1 MFQFTDE
8 IRRLLR
14 LPVAAY
20 GIIGWNW
27 SCSYA
32 SDYSGGLS
40 SCKSPAFRTIS
51 SMVRTRSLRCE
62 RWLSRR
68 PRSLQVF

>member
-8 IRRLLR
+8 IRRPLR

-27 SCSYA
+27 SCSCA
-32 SDYSGGLS
+32 SGRSASLS
-40 SCKSPAFRTIS
+40 SYHSPAFRTIS